1 MHESRVTSL
10 STTRRVRCT
19 TYVLMIQIRTYVRS
33 ARSRSS
39 YVHVQYHHLSSRD
52 GVSAYPTHHIVAN
65 RIESSPSEIMGISS
79 AVSSP
84 ARILACLGLAW
95 GVQHLINV
103 QMRHGPVGL
112 CSNEEPSDW
121 IDIEGMASNHNNG
134 RRNLLSGKIR
144 ARPCQTFSESY
155 QEARAKFRFASS
167 RLAEKAPA
175 GVVKRHTL
183 FVIPG
188 KDYTIDITI
197 IRAGP
202 DAGRGLTIHSSGCHG
217 VEGEYR
223 ISFMAL
229 RVTCTCVTAEQMYVM

>member
-1 MHESRVTSL
+1 
-10 STTRRVRCT
+10 
-19 TYVLMIQIRTYVRS
+19 
-33 ARSRSS
+33 
-39 YVHVQYHHLSSRD
+39 
-52 GVSAYPTHHIVAN
+52 
-65 RIESSPSEIMGISS
+65 MGISS

-183 FVIPG
+183 SVIPG

-229 RVTCTCVTAEQMYVM
+229 RVTCTLQPVLLPSKCM